1 MMKTFYSILYCSIRP
16 NQDERITIGLFMA
29 DGVQCHFSYSADKLN
44 VIKDLLP
51 DGGYQLVKS
60 NLRAIEQLAASCQ
73 SDLLKVHK
81 GQRFLSESYL
91 EYLSVY
97 ANNLLAF
104 SKPVPLNVALDE
116 NTFDKL
122 FEKFVFTL
130 PRQQERERDPVAH
143 AKQRLV
149 KSIGDRV
156 NFDVELTDNDVA
168 GLIVP
173 SRVSFIGRNDVK
185 VVGEMSDFGKALHA
199 LKLQVRAHLFLVD
212 TIRRHEK
219 GAKFFFVG
227 DEPSKKLNDHHDIWQ
242 SLKNYKPIQW
252 VPTDEVQQIEEYVA
266 EHQVLPYFDIVE

>member
-29 DGVQCHFSYSADKLN
+29 DGVQCHFAYAADKLN

-51 DGGYQLVKS
+51 EGGYQLIKS
-60 NLRAIEQLAASCQ
+60 NLRAIEQLATSCQ
-73 SDLLKVHK
+73 SDLLKGHK

-97 ANNLLAF
+97 ANNLLTF
-104 SKPVPLNVALDE
+104 SKPVPLNMALDE
-116 NTFDKL
+116 HTFDKL
-122 FEKFVFTL
+122 FEKFVFALTG
-130 PRQQERERDPVAH
+130 QQQSGQDPVAH

-156 NFDVELTDNDVA
+156 NFDVELTENDVA

-173 SRVSFIGRNDVK
+173 SKVSFIGRNDVK

-199 LKLQVRAHLFLVD
+199 LKLQIRAHLFLVD
-212 TIRRHEK
+212 TIRRQEK
-219 GAKFFFVG
+219 DAKFFFVG
-227 DEPSKKLNDHHDIWQ
+227 DEPSKKLKDHHDIWE
-242 SLKNYKPIQW
+242 SLKNYRPIQW
-252 VPTDEVQQIEEYVA
+252 VPTDEVQQIEEYMANHDVSPFF
-266 EHQVLPYFDIVE
+266 ERV